1 MNESYDPTITAASPR
16 IQRGSV
22 YAKGYPGHGQGFL
35 DDSLG
40 EFSFWEMF
48 KGLSQSNTASN
59 LRSYGTEKDHKDT
72 IFGLQGA
79 ESSLSKTT
87 LKLRAHQASE
97 DSDNPEDSQAKVTSK
112 STVKPKKLTD
122 LDSEDDT
129 RFVLSSLTVNDARFL
144 QQVLLHGVPVSI
156 MQANKGNQA
165 GTSFSSSILDSSMS
179 ADSASLTRGL
189 SKGLSEALKTA
200 YKSNQSVRI
209 DIDNQASVVL
219 KFSQGKVSAEFLS
232 SEHTMTLYLKQHL
245 DELRQRLAAKN
256 LPVGD
261 VLYKQQQQG
270 QQRQENPSTQDFE

>member
-1 MNESYDPTITAASPR
+1 MSETFDPTITAASPR
-16 IQRGSV
+16 FQRGTV
-22 YAKGYPGHGQGFL
+22 YAEGYNSHGHGFL
-35 DDSLG
+35 DDAMG
-40 EFSFWEMF
+40 DFSFWEMF
-48 KGLSQSNTASN
+48 KGLSQNNTTSAPVSSAVDKDN
-59 LRSYGTEKDHKDT
+59 KDAALKGT
-72 IFGLQGA
+72 
-79 ESSLSKTT
+79 ESSLSKTA
-87 LKLRAHQASE
+87 LKLKAQKASE
-97 DSDNPEDSQAKVTSK
+97 DSANQEDIRAKTTSK
-112 STVKPKKLTD
+112 NTAVSQKLND

-129 RFVLSSLTVNDARFL
+129 RFVLSSLTANDARFL
-144 QQVLLHGVPVSI
+144 QQVLLLGLPVSM

-165 GTSFSSSILDSSMS
+165 GTSFSSAILDSTMS
-179 ADSASLTRGL
+179 ADSASVTRGL

-261 VLYKQQQQG
+261 VLYKQQQQQDQRG
-270 QQRQENPSTQDFE
+270 QKNQFQQDFE